1 MKVRS
6 WPIRPDYRLTA
17 QVVAGRYR
25 LDDLLGRGGAADVYE
40 GMDLRLRRPVAV
52 KVFRPDGAA
61 DTEERFDSEGRLL
74 AQLQHPGLIT
84 VYDCGRDDGTPFLVM
99 ELVRGT
105 TLRRRI
111 AAAPLTPV
119 EACRIGAALASALAH
134 VHRAGVVHRDV
145 KPANILLDE
154 AGAPRLTDF
163 GISRL
168 LDTTSQT
175 APGALVGTAAYM
187 APEQVLG
194 RGAGPAADIYS
205 LGLVLIESVK
215 GELEYDGAPLEAA
228 IARLHRPPVIPP
240 DTPQA
245 LADLLRAMTDADEGR
260 RPDAHACERA
270 LAALASGETAEASG
284 VPAGS
289 AVPGP
294 PAASGESGESGEVD
308 ADGRNLD
315 TLRSHETGAKPLGA
329 PPLGAGAEGAV
340 PASGGP
346 EPARSPS
353 GRPGARRSGRVLLTA
368 GAALTVLGVGLAG
381 SVGGPPTEAENAAS
395 GPPRSATTEP
405 AAPPAERSGTSASSS
420 PSASAS
426 PTASASGAA
435 AVSASTRRSP
445 SHTTGS
451 RQVTGAE
458 DTAAEDA
465 AADSGVPSAD
475 GNREPQRG
483 RASGSGAAGPA
494 DPAAEKAQARQG
506 KPKHAKGK
514 HAR

>member
-6 WPIRPDYRLTA
+6 WPIRPDLRLTA

-84 VYDCGRDDGTPFLVM
+84 VYDCGRDDATPYLVM

-111 AAAPLTPV
+111 TEAPLAPAA
-119 EACRIGAALASALAH
+119 ACRIGAALASALAH

-154 AGAPRLTDF
+154 EGAPHLTDF

-168 LDTTSQT
+168 LGTTAHT
-175 APGALVGTAAYM
+175 VTGALVGTAAYM

-205 LGLVLIESVK
+205 LGLVLIECIK

-228 IARLHRPPVIPP
+228 IARLHRPPVMPP
-240 DTPQA
+240 DIPAA
-245 LADLLRAMTDADEGR
+245 LAELLEAMTDADESR
-260 RPDAHACERA
+260 RPDAPACGRA
-270 LAALASGETAEASG
+270 LAAFASEGLAGAADA
-284 VPAGS
+284 PAGPS
-289 AVPGP
+289 VLGAVPV
-294 PAASGESGESGEVD
+294 SGGDD
-308 ADGRNLD
+308 ADEGNPD
-315 TLRSHETGAKPLGA
+315 TLRSHGS
-329 PPLGAGAEGAV
+329 GAGLRVAGVEAAA
-340 PASGGP
+340 PATGGP
-346 EPARSPS
+346 VPARSPS
-353 GRPGARRSGRVLLTA
+353 GRPAARRGGRMLLTA

-381 SVGGPPTEAENAAS
+381 SVGGPAAEAENAAA
-395 GPPRSATTEP
+395 GPPRPATTEP
-405 AAPPAERSGTSASSS
+405 AAPGGDRPSPS
-420 PSASAS
+420 PSAS
-426 PTASASGAA
+426 PSAAAA
-435 AVSASTRRSP
+435 AVADAASSSASAPRSP
-445 SHTTGS
+445 A
-451 RQVTGAE
+451 RTGAE
-458 DTAAEDA
+458 DAAIDDGTPAAPVGREA
-465 AADSGVPSAD
+465 QRGHAAD
-475 GNREPQRG
+475 
-483 RASGSGAAGPA
+483 SGAAGPA
-494 DPAAEKAQARQG
+494 PEKAKARKG
-506 KPKHAKGK
+506 KAKQAKGK

>member
-6 WPIRPDYRLTA
+6 WPIRPDLRLTA
-17 QVVAGRYR
+17 HVVAGRYR

-61 DTEERFDSEGRLL
+61 DTEERFDGEGRLL

-84 VYDCGRDDGTPFLVM
+84 VYDCGRDDGTPYLVM

-111 AAAPLTPV
+111 ATAALAPA

-134 VHRAGVVHRDV
+134 VHEAGVVHRDV

-154 AGAPRLTDF
+154 TGAPRLTDF

-168 LDTTSQT
+168 LGTTAQT
-175 APGALVGTAAYM
+175 VTGALVGTAAYM

-205 LGLVLIESVK
+205 LGLVLIESIK

-228 IARLHRPPVIPP
+228 IARLNRPPVIPTDIP
-240 DTPQA
+240 A
-245 LADLLRAMTDADEGR
+245 AVVELLEAMTDADESR
-260 RPDAHACERA
+260 RPDARACERA
-270 LAALASGETAEASG
+270 LAALASEDLATAAD

-289 AVPGP
+289 SVLATP
-294 PAASGESGESGEVD
+294 PMRGEDGAGE
-308 ADGRNLD
+308 RNPD
-315 TLRSHETGAKPLGA
+315 TLRSS
-329 PPLGAGAEGAV
+329 GAGAAVGDVGVEAAV
-340 PASGGP
+340 PAHGEP
-346 EPARSPS
+346 VPARSSS
-353 GRPGARRSGRVLLTA
+353 GRPASRRAGRILVTA

-381 SVGGPPTEAENAAS
+381 SVGGPSAEAENTVPVPS
-395 GPPRSATTEP
+395 RPATTEP
-405 AAPPAERSGTSASSS
+405 A
-420 PSASAS
+420 S
-426 PTASASGAA
+426 PTVPPTGAA
-435 AVSASTRRSP
+435 GVSVSPPRSP
-445 SHTTGS
+445 SYAGDRRAAGS
-451 RQVTGAE
+451 EGA
-458 DTAAEDA
+458 AV
-465 AADSGVPSAD
+465 DSRTPPAPDVSE
-475 GNREPQRG
+475 RQRG
-483 RASGSGAAGPA
+483 RGTGPGAAGPA
-494 DPAAEKAQARQG
+494 PRKGEARQG
-506 KPKHAKGK
+506 KPKPAKGR

>member
-6 WPIRPDYRLTA
+6 WPIRPDHRLTA
-17 QVVAGRYR
+17 HVVAGRYR

-84 VYDCGRDDGTPFLVM
+84 VYDCGRDEATPFLVM

-111 AAAPLTPV
+111 TAAPLAPA

-154 AGAPRLTDF
+154 AGVPRLTDF

-168 LDTTSQT
+168 LGTTAHT
-175 APGALVGTAAYM
+175 VTGALVGTAAYM

-205 LGLVLIESVK
+205 LGLVLIECIK

-228 IARLHRPPVIPP
+228 IARLHRPPVMPTDIPAP
-240 DTPQA
+240 
-245 LADLLRAMTDADEGR
+245 LVELLEAMTDADENR
-260 RPDAHACERA
+260 RPEARACERA
-270 LAALASGETAEASG
+270 LAALASEGSAETATAS
-284 VPAGS
+284 S
-289 AVPGP
+289 ASAAPPVNGEGEPG
-294 PAASGESGESGEVD
+294 E
-308 ADGRNLD
+308 RNPD
-315 TLRSHETGAKPLGA
+315 TLRSH
-329 PPLGAGAEGAV
+329 GAGAAPRIAAAGAAA
-340 PASGGP
+340 PASDG
-346 EPARSPS
+346 RSPS
-353 GRPGARRSGRVLLTA
+353 GRPAPRRAGRMLLTA

-381 SVGGPPTEAENAAS
+381 SVGGPAAEAENAGSA
-395 GPPRSATTEP
+395 PPRPATTEP
-405 AAPPAERSGTSASSS
+405 AAPGGDRSGASATPS
-420 PSASAS
+420 PSAGA
-426 PTASASGAA
+426 ADVSGAA
-435 AVSASTRRSP
+435 ARSAAR
-445 SHTTGS
+445 TGS
-451 RQVTGAE
+451 SRGTGAE
-458 DTAAEDA
+458 A
-465 AADSGVPSAD
+465 AAIDDGTASAP
-475 GNREPQRG
+475 GGREPQRD
-483 RASGSGAAGPA
+483 RASGPGAAA
-494 DPAAEKAQARQG
+494 PAAEKAEAGQG
-506 KPKHAKGK
+506 KSKQAKAKGK

>member
-6 WPIRPDYRLTA
+6 WPIRPDHRLTA
-17 QVVAGRYR
+17 HVVAGRYR
-25 LDDLLGRGGAADVYE
+25 LDDVLGRGGAADVYE

-84 VYDCGRDDGTPFLVM
+84 VYDCGRDEATPFLVM

-111 AAAPLTPV
+111 TAAPLAPA

-154 AGAPRLTDF
+154 AGVPRLTDF

-168 LDTTSQT
+168 LGTTAHT
-175 APGALVGTAAYM
+175 VTGALVGTAAYM

-205 LGLVLIESVK
+205 LGLVLIEGIK

-228 IARLHRPPVIPP
+228 IARLHRPPVMPTDIPAP
-240 DTPQA
+240 
-245 LADLLRAMTDADEGR
+245 LVELLEAMTDADENR
-260 RPDAHACERA
+260 RPDARACERA
-270 LAALASGETAEASG
+270 LAALATA
-284 VPAGS
+284 
-289 AVPGP
+289 PGTSSM
-294 PAASGESGESGEVD
+294 PAASSTPAASSMPAAPPANGEDDPGE
-308 ADGRNLD
+308 RNPD
-315 TLRSHETGAKPLGA
+315 TLRSH
-329 PPLGAGAEGAV
+329 GAGAAPRSAAAGAAA
-340 PASGGP
+340 PASDG
-346 EPARSPS
+346 RSPS
-353 GRPGARRSGRVLLTA
+353 GRPAPRRAGRMLLTA

-381 SVGGPPTEAENAAS
+381 SVGGPAAEAENAGSA
-395 GPPRSATTEP
+395 PPRPATTEP
-405 AAPPAERSGTSASSS
+405 AAPGKDRSGASATPS
-420 PSASAS
+420 PSAGA
-426 PTASASGAA
+426 ADGSGAA
-435 AVSASTRRSP
+435 ARSAAR
-445 SHTTGS
+445 TGS
-451 RQVTGAE
+451 SRGTGAE
-458 DTAAEDA
+458 DAAIDDGTA
-465 AADSGVPSAD
+465 SAP
-475 GNREPQRG
+475 GGREPQRDP
-483 RASGSGAAGPA
+483 ASGPGAAA
-494 DPAAEKAQARQG
+494 QAAEKTEAGQG
-506 KPKHAKGK
+506 KPKPAKAKGR

>member
-6 WPIRPDYRLTA
+6 WPIRPDLRLTA
-17 QVVAGRYR
+17 HTVAGRYR

-61 DTEERFDSEGRLL
+61 DTEERFDGEGRLL

-84 VYDCGRDDGTPFLVM
+84 VYDCGRDDGTPYLVM

-111 AAAPLTPV
+111 AAAALAPA

-168 LDTTSQT
+168 LGTTAQT
-175 APGALVGTAAYM
+175 VTGALVGTAAYM

-205 LGLVLIESVK
+205 LGLVLIESIK
-215 GELEYDGAPLEAA
+215 GELEYGGAPLEAA
-228 IARLHRPPVIPP
+228 IARLHRSPAIPP
-240 DTPQA
+240 DIPA
-245 LADLLRAMTDADEGR
+245 AVVELLEAMTDADESR
-260 RPDAHACERA
+260 RPDARTCGRA
-270 LAALASGETAEASG
+270 LAAMASEDLAGTADA
-284 VPAGS
+284 PAGS
-289 AVPGP
+289 SVFAAP
-294 PAASGESGESGEVD
+294 PMSGEDGDGE
-308 ADGRNLD
+308 RNPD
-315 TLRSHETGAKPLGA
+315 TLRSH
-329 PPLGAGAEGAV
+329 GAGAAVGGAGV
-340 PASGGP
+340 EAGVSAPGGP
-346 EPARSPS
+346 VHARSS
-353 GRPGARRSGRVLLTA
+353 SDRPGVRRASRLLVTA

-381 SVGGPPTEAENAAS
+381 SVGGPSAEAENAESVPSRPA
-395 GPPRSATTEP
+395 ATEP
-405 AAPPAERSGTSASSS
+405 
-420 PSASAS
+420 AS
-426 PTASASGAA
+426 PTASPAPPAGAA
-435 AVSASTRRSP
+435 AVSASAPRSP
-445 SHTTGS
+445 SYTGDRRPAGS
-451 RQVTGAE
+451 EG
-458 DTAAEDA
+458 A
-465 AADSGVPSAD
+465 AADSGTPSAP
-475 GNREPQRG
+475 GVSERQRG
-483 RASGSGAAGPA
+483 RARGGAPAGPS
-494 DPAAEKAQARQG
+494 PEKGEARQG
-506 KPKHAKGK
+506 KPKPAKGR

>member
-6 WPIRPDYRLTA
+6 WPIRPDLRLTA
-17 QVVAGRYR
+17 HVVAGRYR

-40 GMDLRLRRPVAV
+40 GVDLRLRRPVAV

-84 VYDCGRDDGTPFLVM
+84 VYDCGRDDGTPYLVM

-111 AAAPLTPV
+111 TAAPLAPA

-154 AGAPRLTDF
+154 AGLPHLTDF

-168 LDTTSQT
+168 LGTTAQT
-175 APGALVGTAAYM
+175 VPGALVGTAAYM

-205 LGLVLIESVK
+205 LGLVLIESIK

-240 DTPQA
+240 DIPA
-245 LADLLRAMTDADEGR
+245 ELVELLAAMTDAEESR
-260 RPDAHACERA
+260 RPDARACGRA
-270 LAALASGETAEASG
+270 LAALASEG
-284 VPAGS
+284 PAG
-289 AVPGP
+289 AADVPTGSPVLAAP
-294 PAASGESGESGEVD
+294 PVSGEDDAGE
-308 ADGRNLD
+308 RNPD
-315 TLRSHETGAKPLGA
+315 TLRSH
-329 PPLGAGAEGAV
+329 GAGAALRTVGAEAAV
-340 PASGGP
+340 SAHGGP
-346 EPARSPS
+346 VPARSAS
-353 GRPGARRSGRVLLTA
+353 GRPAARRAGRILLTA
-368 GAALTVLGVGLAG
+368 GAAMTVFGVGLAG
-381 SVGGPPTEAENAAS
+381 SVGGPSAEAENAAS
-395 GPPRSATTEP
+395 GPPRPATTEP
-405 AAPPAERSGTSASSS
+405 AATEPASPGANRSSASASSPSATSPSVSS

-426 PTASASGAA
+426 PTPSPTPSAGTA
-435 AVSASTRRSP
+435 AVSASAPRSP
-445 SHTTGS
+445 SYTVS
-451 RQVTGAE
+451 RRVTGAE
-458 DTAAEDA
+458 ETAV
-465 AADSGVPSAD
+465 DSGTPS
-475 GNREPQRG
+475 
-483 RASGSGAAGPA
+483 ASGSWERQRDRATGPGAAGPA
-494 DPAAEKAQARQG
+494 PEKDEAREG
-506 KPKHAKGK
+506 KPKPAKGR